1 MIHELREYLLRE
13 ENWPEYRRLF
23 VDVARRVRGDRYGR
37 LLGAWEAQPLGDAGT
52 SEEGYVRFMH
62 IWEYDSLDERAAL
75 RKQLARVPGWI
86 QEFLPPAA
94 PLIHRQCLSV
104 LNPQHSSNVVESLA
118 GRTLY
123 LHRARGL
130 VGKAA
135 LILAQAET
143 DSDAVW
149 TTEFPDPNEVAML
162 TETPDSMALAEV
174 RAHIL
179 QAHRVHRL
187 TPLNP
192 ANPTLIP

>member
-13 ENWPEYRRLF
+13 GNWPEYRRLF
-23 VDVARRVRGDRYGR
+23 VDVARRVRGDGYGR
-37 LLGAWEAQPLGDAGT
+37 LLGAWEAQILGDADT
-52 SEEGYVRFMH
+52 SEAGYVRFVH
-62 IWEYDSLDERAAL
+62 LWEYDSLDERAAL
-75 RKQLARVPGWI
+75 RKQLSRVPGWI

-94 PLIHRQCLSV
+94 PLIHRQYLSV
-104 LNPQHSSNVVESLA
+104 LNPQHSSNVVEPLA
-118 GRTLY
+118 AKTTY
-123 LHRARGL
+123 LHRARGM

-143 DSDAVW
+143 DANAVW
-149 TTEFPDPNEVAML
+149 TTDFPDPNEIAVL
-162 TETPDSMALAEV
+162 TEKPDSASLAEV
-174 RAHIL
+174 RVHI